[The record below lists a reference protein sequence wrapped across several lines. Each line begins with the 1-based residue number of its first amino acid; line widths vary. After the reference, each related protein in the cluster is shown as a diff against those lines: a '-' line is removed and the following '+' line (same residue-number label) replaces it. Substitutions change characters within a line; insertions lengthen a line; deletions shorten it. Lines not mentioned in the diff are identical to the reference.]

1 MCSGVTVRKARLA
14 PIAQSKD
21 TTTGE
26 ATLDIPHPTYLTQ
39 PTPLSLSL
47 SMLDEVCHLRSAPRY
62 PYVYLQDGVNV
73 LGPTLSTSIACQ
85 SLPIPIREG
94 HSLPLH
100 GTAVADPASEI
111 HHLLSSVLCLF
122 QWAMVYHHLSLMAM
136 LLYHYL
142 CLMRWVTG

>member
-1 MCSGVTVRKARLA
+1 MERPATFSEIVRHLGCDVGSSKRKRDEGCHRNACTRCITPWLAR
-14 PIAQSKD
+14 PNTCTRCI
-21 TTTGE
+21 TPW
-26 ATLDIPHPTYLTQ
+26 LDGRQ
-39 PTPLSLSL
+39 CA
-47 SMLDEVCHLRSAPRY
+47 V
-62 PYVYLQDGVNV
+62 
-73 LGPTLSTSIACQ
+73 GPTLSTSIACQ

-100 GTAVADPASEI
+100 GTAVADPASKI